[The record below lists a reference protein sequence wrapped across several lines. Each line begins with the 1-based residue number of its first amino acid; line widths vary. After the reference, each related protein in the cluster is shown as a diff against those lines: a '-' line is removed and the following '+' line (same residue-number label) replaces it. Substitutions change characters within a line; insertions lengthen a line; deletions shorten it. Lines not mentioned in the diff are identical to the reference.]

1 MSMEGWEEMND
12 IMAMIK
18 GKKSEVRQLES
29 KYRKKW
35 GEALDM
41 PEATTP
47 AMPKNPAK
55 DYSKRV

>member
-1 MSMEGWEEMND
+1 MND
-12 IMAMIK
+12 IMTMIK

-55 DYSKRV
+55 DYFKRV